1 MEERKFSAFS
11 SILALKQTNGSVF
24 SFNCVANKI
33 IRCSPLG
40 SSYECVDC
48 YATLLAVVFLN
59 LLIQFHPCWGH
70 SHDQSVCWAVSKNF
84 DVLNVC
90 VNVDSRW
97 LTCDKSLSQ

>member
-1 MEERKFSAFS
+1 MEGRKFRAFS

-48 YATLLAVVFLN
+48 YATLLAVVFRN
-59 LLIQFHPCWGH
+59 LRFGSSACSFSFIRVGATFMTKVFV
-70 SHDQSVCWAVSKNF
+70 SAVSKNL
-84 DVLNVC
+84 DVFVLMLTR
-90 VNVDSRW
+90 SRAG
-97 LTCDKSLSQ
+97 